1 MAYRPL
7 DSLWITLQL
16 LRFRLV
22 LALQGCWAGLLER
35 LLPAAAVDNPP
46 LRASAFIASL
56 NTRTALRLS
65 LGSLERRGPRPP
77 LPLWI
82 ADNASSDGSVPF
94 LQAYAARRPHVQLLL
109 HPEIRWHGAWI
120 DEALSR
126 APGDLLFVLDSD
138 LIFFGSSLIPRCMAY
153 MQRHPECLILQA
165 DPWSPGRSS
174 TAADTPLREPSLS
187 TWFLCIRTSLRQQT
201 RESFIAV
208 FPEQQP
214 QRQGRPL
221 MSDTGAKVIA
231 DLQRQGLANAVQVL
245 PRHWRPLFHH
255 IGSLSWLKWA
265 GDPDNRWIRFKRAQ
279 LRLLDRLGA
288 AFLPDLP

>member
-1 MAYRPL
+1 MADRRFDASWL
-7 DSLWITLQL
+7 ALQL

-22 LALQGCWAGLLER
+22 LTLQAFWAALLER
-35 LLPAAAVDNPP
+35 VLPAPDQGLTPLAASV
-46 LRASAFIASL
+46 FIASL
-56 NTRTALRLS
+56 NTRTALRLC

-82 ADNASSDGSVPF
+82 ADNASSDGSVP
-94 LQAYAARRPHVQLLL
+94 LLEAYAASRPHVQLEL

-120 DEALSR
+120 DTALAR
-126 APGDLLFVLDSD
+126 APGELLFVLDSD
-138 LIFFGSSLIPRCMAY
+138 LIFFGSSLIPRCIDY
-153 MQRHPECLILQA
+153 MRRHPECLILQA
-165 DPWSPGRSS
+165 DPWRPGPA
-174 TAADTPLREPSLS
+174 AADTPLREPSLS
-187 TWFLCIRTSLRQQT
+187 TWFLCIRTSLRQHSG
-201 RESFIAV
+201 ESFIAV

-214 QRQGRPL
+214 QRQGRRV

-231 DLQRQGLANAVQVL
+231 DLRRQGLPHAVQVL

-279 LRLLDRLGA
+279 LRLLDQLGA
-288 AFLPDLP
+288 ALLPDLP